1 MDRNRVIGVDL
12 GGTKILAAI
21 VDREG
26 TPHERV
32 VRPTP
37 TGSQEEVLRGL
48 EDAVE
53 ALRDDTIAAIGFG
66 VPSRID
72 HAGGRAIGS
81 VNIPLD
87 GFPLRDRM
95 RDRFGLPVGL
105 ENDGNAATFAEWRHG
120 AGRGADDLAMLTLG
134 TGVGGGVV
142 FGGNLYRG
150 WAELGHLVVLAGGPP
165 CQGICT
171 GHGHL
176 ESLVSGHAAD
186 GVAREVLG
194 EGTTARDLVER
205 GHAGDEAAVEALAS
219 IGRLLGAGIGSI
231 VNVFGVELVLV
242 GGGFGSAAGDL
253 LLGPALEVAR
263 VESLTPARGRLRIVP
278 AALGSDA
285 GVLGAALVAFE
296 ALDGAR

>member
-1 MDRNRVIGVDL
+1 MARNRVIGVDL
-12 GGTKILAAI
+12 GGTKILAAM
-21 VDREG
+21 VDRAG
-26 TPHERV
+26 TPHERLE
-32 VRPTP
+32 RPTP
-37 TGSQEEVLRGL
+37 TGSQEEVLGAL
-48 EDAVE
+48 ADAVE
-53 ALRDDTIAAIGFG
+53 ALRDDTVAAVGFG

-72 HAGGRAIGS
+72 QAGGRAIGS

-87 GFPLRDRM
+87 GFPLRDTM
-95 RDRFGLPVGL
+95 RTRFGLPVGL

-120 AGRGADDLAMLTLG
+120 AGRGVDELAMLTLG
-134 TGVGGGVV
+134 TGVGGGLVL
-142 FGGNLYRG
+142 GGKLYRG

-176 ESLVSGHAAD
+176 ESLASGRAAD

-194 EGTTARDLVER
+194 PRATGHDLVER
-205 GHAGDEAAVEALAS
+205 GQAGDEVSVEALAS

-231 VNVFGVELVLV
+231 VNVFGLELVIV

-253 LLGPALEVAR
+253 LLRPALEVAR
-263 VESLTPARGRLRIVP
+263 VEALAPARERLRIVTGE
-278 AALGSDA
+278 LGSDA

-296 ALDGAR
+296 ALDGER

>member
-12 GGTKILAAI
+12 GGTKILAAV
-21 VDREG
+21 VDRSG

-32 VRPTP
+32 ERPTP
-37 TGSQEEVLRGL
+37 TGSQDELLRALEE
-48 EDAVE
+48 AVE

-72 HAGGRAIGS
+72 HVGGRAIGS

-87 GFPLRDRM
+87 GVPLRDLM
-95 RDRFGLPVGL
+95 RDRFALPVGL

-120 AGRGADDLAMLTLG
+120 AGQGVDDLAMLTLG
-134 TGVGGGVV
+134 TGVGSGVV
-142 FGGNLYRG
+142 FGGRLYRG
-150 WAELGHLVVLAGGPP
+150 WAEFGHIVVLAGGPP

-176 ESLVSGHAAD
+176 ESLASGHAA
-186 GVAREVLG
+186 GELAREVLG
-194 EGTTARDLVER
+194 QDATARDLVER
-205 GHAGDEAAVEALAS
+205 GHAGDEASVEALAS

-231 VNVFGVELVLV
+231 VNVFGVELVLI

-253 LLGPALEVAR
+253 VLRPALEVAR
-263 VESLTPARGRLRIVP
+263 VESLPPARERLRIVP
-278 AALGSDA
+278 AALGPDA
-285 GVLGAALVAFE
+285 GVLGAGLVAFE

>member
-53 ALRDDTIAAIGFG
+53 ELRDDTIAAIGFG

-72 HAGGRAIGS
+72 HVGGCAIGS

-87 GFPLRDRM
+87 GFPLRDTM

-120 AGRGADDLAMLTLG
+120 AGRGVEDLAMLTLG

-142 FGGNLYRG
+142 FGGKLYRG

-176 ESLVSGHAAD
+176 ESLVSGSAAD
-186 GVAREVLG
+186 RVADEVLG
-194 EGTTARDLVER
+194 KEATAEDLVAG

-253 LLGPALEVAR
+253 ILGPALEVAR
-263 VESLTPARGRLRIVP
+263 VEALTPARDRLRIVP
-278 AALGSDA
+278 AALGPDA

-296 ALDGAR
+296 AFDGAR

>member
-12 GGTKILAAI
+12 GGTKILAAV
-21 VDREG
+21 VDRTG
-26 TPHERV
+26 APHERLE
-32 VRPTP
+32 RPTP
-37 TGSQEEVLRGL
+37 TGSEEGVVRALA
-48 EDAVE
+48 DIVD

-72 HAGGRAIGS
+72 HVGGCVIGS

-87 GFPLRDRM
+87 GFPLRDTM

-120 AGRGADDLAMLTLG
+120 AGRGVDDLAMLTLG

-176 ESLVSGHAAD
+176 EAVASGTAAD
-186 GVAREVLG
+186 RVASEVLG
-194 EGTTARDLVER
+194 GGAAAEDLVER
-205 GHAGDEAAVEALAS
+205 GHAGEAASVEALAS

-231 VNVFGVELVLV
+231 VNVFGVELVLI
-242 GGGFGSAAGDL
+242 GGGFGSAAGEL
-253 LLGPALEVAR
+253 ILGPALEVAR
-263 VESLTPARGRLRIVP
+263 AESLEPAKERLRIVP
-278 AALGSDA
+278 AALGGDA
-285 GVLGAALVAFE
+285 GVLGAGLIAFE